1 MATTGPDFGRQNLP
15 GDDPTTVGGGPPAL
29 LFLPPRNHHTLA
41 ALPPQ
46 SQSQQSQ
53 SQSLPLARLETLPNE
68 VFLERNGA
76 ATTTSTPPTVVP
88 KQLQQA
94 YQPPPAPTVPPPPPP
109 TAAASCRQSWALK
122 KAFTD
127 FHNSAKDANS
137 AFLGDDPSLSGRTL
151 QFATRK
157 NERWVEFA
165 ATAAATSNSMKPSK
179 SHSAIPDNGVVLADD
194 ERVRRR
200 SRSIAH
206 NSPNES
212 HVIQTFKARRIL
224 KPIAGVDAWQTG
236 RRYLIAPAVLAACPT
251 TTAVTFMLGST
262 SLTSHHGPAQQSPA
276 AAAAAAPWSLYN
288 PFATIVLGNCLLS
301 YVAAPKSSHGLAA
314 VQPPQWSTAQL
325 VVRQNYLLE
334 YDVGVAD
341 VRTCLPRGYAHLQF
355 ASTVVSPNHFDD
367 TLELHFYGS
376 PCAKDDARILMIR
389 IASPSAPQQSG
400 DTEGTSGNDAAME
413 RTKLRD
419 EWRTCLNRASEL
431 AKVSDLYDYD
441 ESNELLGKGQYAE
454 VRAARR
460 KTPSAPTD
468 STEYDCAL
476 KIFDK
481 NQFWRMVLK
490 GRERADTIVR
500 EVSVQATLLA
510 KSERSSSFLNLRGF
524 FETASMVVLELE
536 LLQGTDLFQY
546 IVSQGTIKESEA
558 ALIMR
563 DVLSCLY
570 TMSRNGLAHRDI
582 KPANILMCNDA
593 LTINGP
599 PCASPR
605 VKIGDFGMAAFVGVD
620 GQFRGRCGTPGYVS
634 PEILTAGV
642 YGGYGNKVDVFSA
655 GVTLYVMLCGYE
667 PFYGENDDE
676 LKEANKAAVFD
687 FPNEEWNNVSTE
699 AMDLVRQMMQID
711 PVKRLD
717 AGQALQH
724 PWFAKHLGAASENNS
739 VVSVQ
744 SYQRTDD
751 ACRLS

>member
-1 MATTGPDFGRQNLP
+1 
-15 GDDPTTVGGGPPAL
+15 
-29 LFLPPRNHHTLA
+29 
-41 ALPPQ
+41 
-46 SQSQQSQ
+46 
-53 SQSLPLARLETLPNE
+53 LETLPNE
-68 VFLERNGA
+68 LFPERNGA
-76 ATTTSTPPTVVP
+76 ATTTSTTPTMVP
-88 KQLQQA
+88 KQFQQA
-94 YQPPPAPTVPPPPPP
+94 YQPPPPPPPP
-109 TAAASCRQSWALK
+109 TAAVSCRQSSALK

-151 QFATRK
+151 QFAARK

-165 ATAAATSNSMKPSK
+165 AAAAAAAATGNRMKPSQ
-179 SHSAIPDNGVVLADD
+179 SHSAIPDDCPPGAIADD

-200 SRSIAH
+200 SRSMAH
-206 NSPNES
+206 HSPNEGN
-212 HVIQTFKARRIL
+212 VVTTFKARRIL
-224 KPIAGVDAWQTG
+224 KPIAGVDYWQTG

-251 TTAVTFMLGST
+251 TTAVAFMLGST
-262 SLTSHHGPAQQSPA
+262 FMMTSHHGPVQQSRAANDDA
-276 AAAAAAPWSLYN
+276 AATAQSSVYN
-288 PFATIVLGNCLLS
+288 PFATIVLGDCLLS
-301 YVAAPKSSHGLAA
+301 YVAAPKSSNGLAT

-334 YDVGVAD
+334 YDVGAN
-341 VRTCLPRGYAHLQF
+341 VRTSLPRGYAHLQF

-367 TLELHFYGS
+367 TLELHFFGS

-389 IASPSAPQQSG
+389 IASPSAHPQSG
-400 DTEGTSGNDAAME
+400 DTEGTGGNDAVME

-431 AKVSDLYDYD
+431 AKVSDLYDFD
-441 ESNELLGKGQYAE
+441 ESSELLGKGQYAE